1 MYSRFPGDRTLLDQK
16 LQIKICLIV
25 LERPECRQHHLYA
38 GRFGTPVK
46 VTSAR
51 LP

>member
-1 MYSRFPGDRTLLDQK
+1 LSG
-16 LQIKICLIV
+16 LIV
-25 LERPECRQHHLYA
+25 LERPECRQHRLYA
-38 GRFGTPVK
+38 GRFGTPVE